1 MKNRL
6 YATLFKLMAIS
17 LLVVSCQPESLMPE
31 GMLRVSTEPLAQRG
45 KAVVNGTA
53 STWQD
58 GDQIRF
64 SNGTLTTVS
73 VVDGNYYISQSGIVS
88 GTSAVYPASIVKDAG
103 AGVWTLTLPES
114 YQYAID
120 GGGHQVVEMPLAAY
134 YTGDGSV
141 FFKHLTGGLY
151 FTIINNTGSDVV
163 LDRVTVENET
173 FYMNGTTLPLSS
185 IDAAFLGGDR
195 VFAGSGSDAA
205 RKRVSLLF
213 NDGYALASGS
223 SKQFLVPVPA
233 FGSDAAFTITV
244 YAHNGLVSRYL
255 FNQKQSVAHTSHISA
270 AEVGY
275 ANISLGD
282 NVQSHPFEGNGTYV
296 SPYQIYTKEDYLRMV
311 DSVNN
316 GLAVSK
322 YNTKYYDIAAD
333 INMGGETVDGLRSF
347 AGVIDGKGHTISHVC
362 FGNSNDSKD
371 LGMVSTIYSD
381 ARDTIRNLTLDYV
394 SFTAG
399 GQHVGAFVGNAYV
412 SRPYLVLHNCHLGHI
427 TYNTFNTSADV
438 GGMVGYA
445 HRYLTGGSLT
455 LSGCSI
461 DYPISLTT
469 AQTSTCTGTLNFGG
483 LAGAPGIYALPFLVT
498 DCSINANLYVD
509 APTARLNAGGV
520 TGHDGSASTYTN
532 VTIQTGTVFTFIGKD
547 QIMAGAL
554 IGQGSGDPGN
564 YTNCIAQSVTINV
577 TSVYN
582 GNGNYWL
589 GGLVGR
595 DGGSNV
601 KTFTNCTVSGDIT
614 VTKSSSSS
622 TNRMGMVAG
631 SGSSLIHWDDTD
643 RGNSAAVTLT
653 VTNDGSIND
662 HLGNVYGEQE
672 NYGTK

>member
-6 YATLFKLMAIS
+6 YATLFKLIAIS

-282 NVQSHPFEGNGTYV
+282 NVQSHPFEGNGTYA

-311 DSVNN
+311 DSVNGSN
-316 GLAVSK
+316 GAS
-322 YNTKYYDIAAD
+322 YSNKYYDIAAD
-333 INMGGETVDGLRSF
+333 INMGGETVDGLRDF
-347 AGVIDGKGHTISHVC
+347 AGVIDGKGHTLSHVC
-362 FGNSNDSKD
+362 FGNS
-371 LGMVSTIYSD
+371 SD
-381 ARDTIRNLTLDYV
+381 ASKLGFISNVQADKNDTIRNLTLDYV
-394 SFTAG
+394 SFTSG
-399 GQHVGAFVGNAYV
+399 GQCVGAFIGSADAG
-412 SRPYLVLHNCHLGHI
+412 RPYVVLNNCHLGHI
-427 TYNTFNTSADV
+427 TYNTLASGTVNV
-438 GGMVGYA
+438 GGIIGFARHTMSN
-445 HRYLTGGSLT
+445 GGWIILN
-455 LSGCSI
+455 GCSI
-461 DYPISLTT
+461 NQPIILTSE
-469 AQTSTCTGTLNFGG
+469 QTSPTTKIFVGG
-483 LAGAPGIYALPFLVT
+483 IVGNQAFTTKPFEVT
-498 DCSINANLYVD
+498 DCEINADFSID
-509 APTARLNAGGV
+509 APSAAICVGGV
-520 TGHDGSASTYTN
+520 TGNGGGATIFNRVNVKDGAIFSIKGKAS
-532 VTIQTGTVFTFIGKD
+532 ID
-547 QIMAGAL
+547 AGAL
-554 IGQGSGDPGN
+554 VGADPG
-564 YTNCIAQSVTINV
+564 YSHTISYCTAHSIVMNCTTTVKGISKI
-577 TSVYN
+577 
-582 GNGNYWL
+582 
-589 GGLVGR
+589 GGLY
-595 DGGSNV
+595 GSVNGPNG
-601 KTFTNCTVSGDIT
+601 KKFDHCSITGSITYNKGTGDATIYL
-614 VTKSSSSS
+614 
-622 TNRMGMVAG
+622 GMVAG
-631 SGSSLIHWDDTD
+631 GGSYIQWND
-643 RGNSAAVTLT
+643 RYNSASVTLT
-653 VTNDGSIND
+653 ITNEGIGNNFR
-662 HLGNVYGEQE
+662 GNVYGEE
-672 NYGTK
+672 DNYETK